1 MNKLLIINYIKEIS
15 IIGMGVILIAGTLVI
30 NGTAGLGMNPALI
43 IGLGIA
49 SIIIMLIVRFFDNG
63 VVQGLLVG
71 SEVHVASQSVGS
83 QHLCVVSFLQG
94 ICTCFAQRV
103 QFEDDEYYYYV
114 KAVPKI
120 KNKRKKRDW

>member
-30 NGTAGLGMNPALI
+30 NGTTDLGMNPALI

-49 SIIIMLIVRFFDNG
+49 SIIIMLIVRFFDN
-63 VVQGLLVG
+63 VLDYKR
-71 SEVHVASQSVGS
+71 
-83 QHLCVVSFLQG
+83 
-94 ICTCFAQRV
+94 AQRL